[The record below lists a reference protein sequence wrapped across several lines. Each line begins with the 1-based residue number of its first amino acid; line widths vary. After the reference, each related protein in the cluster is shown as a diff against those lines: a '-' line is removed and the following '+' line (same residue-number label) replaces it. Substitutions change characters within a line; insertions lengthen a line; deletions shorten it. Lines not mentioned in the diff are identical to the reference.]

1 MGGRVDAEL
10 RALAAGV
17 LLPGFVGTTAPA
29 DWVRRWIAE
38 DGLAGVLLFGRNVVD
53 DEQVATLSASLA
65 AERGDVVVAIDEEG
79 GDVTRLD
86 AGRGSEIPGNYA
98 LGVVGDPQLT
108 DQVATALG
116 RRLVACGIT
125 ATLAPC
131 ADLTLAELDPIIGV
145 RAFGSDPRV
154 AAQQIEAFVRGLQR
168 CGVAA
173 CAKHFPGHGAAT
185 EDSHA
190 TLPVLQRSEQTLREV
205 ELVPFAAA
213 VAAGVRSVML
223 GHLVIPAWGDEPASL
238 SPKAVSVLREELG
251 FTGTIV
257 TDAIDMGA
265 VTGTAGMSGGAIAA
279 LNAGAD
285 TLVIGGTYTDEATV
299 TKLVDALV
307 EAVVTDALSV
317 DRLYD
322 AANRTRELASRPAA
336 NTGGGDWDRS
346 IGLVAARRAI
356 AVRGEPKLAGP
367 PLVVELTVAT
377 NIAVGAVPW
386 SFGEQLVA
394 LVPDTTVLRLSKE
407 DAPVSRIVTAASGR
421 QVVVVTRDAQR
432 YPWVVDVLGELA
444 SSGLD
449 LIRVE
454 TGIPGP
460 TLGVATVVDTHGAA
474 RVCLRAGA
482 ELLAG
487 TLPG

>member
-10 RALAAGV
+10 RSLAAGV
-17 LLPGFVGTTAPA
+17 LLPGFAGTTAP
-29 DWVRRWIAE
+29 DWVRRWIA
-38 DGLAGVLLFGRNVVD
+38 DGGLAGVLLFGRNVVD
-53 DEQVATLSASLA
+53 DEQVAALSESLA
-65 AERGDVVVAIDEEG
+65 AERGDAVVAIDEEG

-98 LGVVGDPQLT
+98 LGVAGDPQLT

-125 ATLAPC
+125 ANFAPS
-131 ADLTLAELDPIIGV
+131 ADLTLTELDPIIGV
-145 RAFGSDPRV
+145 RAFGSDPRL

-190 TLPVLQRSEQTLREV
+190 TLPVLERSEQTLREV

-223 GHLVIPAWGDEPASL
+223 GHLVIPTWGPEPASL

-279 LNAGAD
+279 LKAGAD
-285 TLVIGGTYTDEATV
+285 TLVIGGTYTDEGTV
-299 TKLVDALV
+299 EKLVDALV
-307 EAVVTDALSV
+307 EAVVTDELPV
-317 DRLYD
+317 DRLYE
-322 AANRTRELASRPAA
+322 AANRTRELGSRVTSEAASR
-336 NTGGGDWDRS
+336 DWDRS

-356 AVRGEPKLAGP
+356 AVRGEPKLDGA
-367 PLVVELTVAT
+367 PLVVELTVAPT
-377 NIAVGAVPW
+377 IAVGAVPW
-386 SFGEQLVA
+386 SFGDQLRA
-394 LVPDTTVLRLSKE
+394 LVPDATVLPLSKE
-407 DAPVSRIVTAASGR
+407 DASAARIHTEGAGR
-421 QVVVVTRDAQR
+421 QVVVVTRDAPR
-432 YPWVVDVLGELA
+432 YPWVVDLLDELVG
-444 SSGLD
+444 SGLD

-454 TGIPGP
+454 TGVPGP
-460 TLGVATVVDTHGAA
+460 TLGVAAVVDTHGAA
-474 RVCLRAGA
+474 KVCLRAGA

>member
-1 MGGRVDAEL
+1 MSGRVDAEL
-10 RALAAGV
+10 RSLAAGV
-17 LLPGFVGTTAPA
+17 LLPGFAGTTAPE
-29 DWVRRWIAE
+29 WVLRWIA
-38 DGLAGVLLFGRNVVD
+38 DGGLAGVLLFGRNVVD
-53 DEQVATLSASLA
+53 DDQVAALSARLA
-65 AERGDVVVAIDEEG
+65 AERGDAVVAIDEEG

-98 LGVVGDPQLT
+98 LGVAGDPQLT

-125 ATLAPC
+125 ANFAPS
-131 ADLTLAELDPIIGV
+131 ADLTLTELDPIIGV
-145 RAFGSDPRV
+145 RSFGSDPRR

-190 TLPVLQRSEQTLREV
+190 TLPVLSRGEQTLREV

-213 VAAGVRSVML
+213 IAAGVRSVML
-223 GHLVIPAWGDEPASL
+223 GHLVIPAWGQEPASL

-251 FTGTIV
+251 FTGTVV

-265 VTGTAGMSGGAIAA
+265 VTGTAGMAGGAIAA
-279 LNAGAD
+279 LKAGAD
-285 TLVIGGTYTDEATV
+285 TLVIGGTYTDEGTV
-299 TKLVDALV
+299 EKLVDALV
-307 EAVVTDALSV
+307 EAVVTDVLPL
-317 DRLYD
+317 DRLYE
-322 AANRTRELASRPAA
+322 AANRTRELGGPAG
-336 NTGGGDWDRS
+336 TDGGSTDWDHS

-356 AVRGEPKLAGP
+356 VVRGEAKLTVP
-367 PLVVELTVAT
+367 PLVVELTVAPT
-377 NIAVGAVPW
+377 IAVGEVPW
-386 SFGEQLVA
+386 SFGDQLIA
-394 LVPDTTVLRLSKE
+394 LVPDTEILRLSTA
-407 DAPVSRIVTAASGR
+407 DASVARIVAAASGR
-421 QVVVVTRDAQR
+421 PVVVVTRDAPR
-432 YPWVVDVLGELA
+432 YPWVVDLLGELVD
-444 SSGLD
+444 SGLD

-454 TGIPGP
+454 TGVPGP
-460 TLGVATVVDTHGAA
+460 TLGVAAVVDTHGAA

-487 TLPG
+487 TLGG